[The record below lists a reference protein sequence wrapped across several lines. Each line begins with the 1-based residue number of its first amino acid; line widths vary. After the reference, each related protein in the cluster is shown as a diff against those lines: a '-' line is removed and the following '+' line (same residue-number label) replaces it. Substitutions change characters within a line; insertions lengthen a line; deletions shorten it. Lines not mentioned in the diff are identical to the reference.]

1 MKLQNLSLRWRL
13 TALYVALL
21 AGVLIFFSL
30 AVYVALSRSL
40 IDSEDDALQN
50 LALLLDST
58 ISTKGDSGKLRLD
71 DSEQTVKARDRFVR
85 LYDRDGEVFD
95 NSSIVG
101 EVALIQA
108 GLLQAN
114 AGQQHF
120 DIVTVGNE
128 RFRVLSTP
136 VRRDDRVVGV
146 LQVAQLLDE
155 TDRTLYRLLLI
166 LVTAVPVTLIIAS
179 QGGAFLAGRA
189 LAPIDQLTRAAQ
201 RISAQDLSQRLG
213 APARNDE
220 LGRLSL
226 TFDSMIARLDQ
237 AFRQQRQFT
246 ADASHELRTP
256 LTALR
261 GQIEVALSQP
271 RSTAEYRS
279 VLESALAQ
287 TERMSR
293 LVASLLTLARA
304 DAATLPLHYEALDL
318 ADLVMGVAEQM
329 QPLADDRNVRLEVD
343 AAPVPLLADEDRLLQ
358 VLLNLV
364 DNALNHT
371 PAGGTVT
378 IACASEDRHALISV
392 RDTGVGI
399 AAEHLPHIFDRFY
412 RVDTARSRERG
423 GTGLGLSI
431 ARMMIAAHG
440 GHVAVESEPGLGSS
454 FTIRLPL
461 RPAENTS
468 RVLPSTDR
476 APVHLLPKLPSN

>member
-21 AGVLIFFSL
+21 AGVLILFSL

-40 IDSEDDALQN
+40 IESEDDALQN

-58 ISTKGDSGKLRLD
+58 ISTPGDSGKLRLD
-71 DSEQTVKARDRFVR
+71 NSEQTVQARDRFVR

-101 EVALIQA
+101 EVDLIQP

-114 AGQQHF
+114 QGEQHF
-120 DIVTVGNE
+120 DTVTINDE
-128 RFRVLSTP
+128 RFRVLSAP
-136 VRRDDRVVGV
+136 VRRNDRVVGV

-189 LAPIDQLTRAAQ
+189 LAPIDQLTRTAQ

-213 APARNDE
+213 TPARNDE

-226 TFDSMIARLDQ
+226 TFDSMIGRLDQ

-271 RSTAEYRS
+271 RSTDEYRS

-304 DAATLPLHYEALDL
+304 DAATLPLHYEPLNL
-318 ADLVMGVAEQM
+318 SDLVMGVAEQM
-329 QPLADDRNVRLEVD
+329 QPLADERKVRLEVD

-371 PAGGTVT
+371 SAGGTVT
-378 IACASEDRHALISV
+378 IACAAQDQHALVTV

-399 AAEHLPHIFDRFY
+399 AAEHLPRIFDRFY

-431 ARMMIAAHG
+431 ARMLIESHG
-440 GHVAVESEPGLGSS
+440 GQVAVESEPEAGSS

-461 RPAENTS
+461 RPVENTPKT
-468 RVLPSTDR
+468 LPDVDR
-476 APVHLLPKLPSN
+476 APVNLLPKLPSN